1 MIRILCVILAITAT
15 GISLFSQSTDCL
27 PPSENDFSSEAYL
40 NYGYTNNSYNS
51 KYRVSGSVGQPIV
64 ESSLNTTN
72 VLVSGSWSQF
82 LVPPLPVTITASQGE
97 FLDRIQVNWTPNP
110 LGPLA
115 TLGYKLYRDGIYL
128 ALMDPG
134 TFNYNDFNVIAGRAY
149 RYSVRASND
158 YGDGSP
164 SETVGFMVPN
174 GTVTGWVSTS
184 SSNPVTNAL
193 VSLTPLQGY
202 SMLID
207 ASPAAGGGVVVD
219 TTSGTDF
226 FPLTGSQDYSVAF
239 WMKNKGQ
246 FTGNILE
253 FDDYALTVKGYSDGI
268 QVYLGAEEAS
278 SKITFEAGKETEWYH
293 IAITHSDNSIRVY
306 LNGELK
312 SLKNVTTAVV
322 KSNFLYLGDIGS
334 TGGDWR
340 GSIDELRIYHRRLD
354 EVALVPVMTT
364 TASATT
370 ADLKYYWKFDEQLG
384 DKSFDLIKRVKL
396 YFCGATFSTATYNT
410 SGTERTDIPYVL
422 TAALTNSS
430 GFYAIESAS
439 YGTGTTFTARASKA
453 FYMNWALQFTAGSK
467 SYAVLPD
474 FSLTPQTSIETW
486 VYNDGPEAGTQTLFS
501 KRRGTNQV
509 SLSLSQNVQN
519 PIVSDLVLRLASGQQ
534 AVLGEVPAGYT
545 HITLTIDSTGP
556 AVRTIKTYLNGD
568 LSSVNVF
575 PGVMGNWSDSTSRWI
590 LGADYDGSGDFSNSA
605 NYTNFFTGLIDE
617 FSVYN
622 SILDT
627 GTIRSHVLL
636 PKNLQESGLRVYFA
650 LNEGD
655 GDVLHNAGSLPII
668 YGNAYNCE
676 WSTYVKFPDTKPHE
690 FVPATRLLTL
700 NPSVTSVDQTDFTD
714 KSLLNVTGYVRY
726 QNSDC
731 FASNVEILVNGASY
745 TPQIFT
751 DSTGKFSLDMEPGKS
766 ATLEPVFSDHAFTP
780 SFWEINKITAPIT
793 GIVFIDN
800 TTRRVT
806 GQVAGGDCRKSVL
819 KYPPGQGQ
827 GTRCVVKLQSLNECY
842 ERTDTLYT
850 QDGKYSF
857 TGVPAL
863 SDYTVAVVE
872 HSDPVIKAYY
882 QSKGGS
888 SIDLSERDTVID
900 FIYYAN
906 PEVKLASGLEPIQGC
921 NKIVLESGDLE
932 QIEVQLIEQYEPE
945 YLNGVEIDEGV
956 CVLDTANFRFINLL
970 AGEILDTVLS
980 RSNQLHKLK
989 YKFRVGDPAPTP
1001 PYTKLIQIIGES
1013 KEGQSSSISF
1023 EALIEGIVNRE
1034 NTFTSITPTIPTL
1047 ILRDPPGDASYA
1059 YVEAGTT
1066 ICTSSKWS
1074 LESEN
1079 ETGFEMETDL
1089 APDVTLV
1096 LAPLGVGVLQT
1107 TEGDVGPTASGSIKF
1122 GSSQENTTDV
1132 CITLSETISTSDD
1145 ELIVGSAQ
1153 GGDVYLGTAIN
1164 MVFGFATVVRYE
1176 PDSCMVKTEKVLNTK
1191 PGGATTYMYSEW
1203 MLTNSII
1210 PYLIDLEDFY
1220 KSQQQQYANDPAL
1233 SAIYQDSINLCRMS
1247 YQSWQGFINDNKNT
1261 ITASEGFIGNYSWD
1275 AGVIYEY
1282 SSTLDSTAAQSLE
1295 QVVGGSVGVG
1305 QEFGFEV
1312 LGVGVTL
1319 KVDSKDD
1326 FTRTTAD
1333 GDSTNTYSRTV
1344 GYVFADNDVQDAFSV
1359 DVAWDPQY
1367 HTPTFIT
1374 RSGQSSCPWEPGTA
1388 HMDGCQLT
1396 FRDGSTPTV
1405 INVPSNEP
1413 AVFLFNLA
1421 NNSQTLHT
1429 RTYAFSVGPESN
1441 TGGAVIKLNGAPLY
1455 ENFGYQIPIDTTNN
1469 VDTSTLV
1476 GITLTVERGP
1486 IEYEY
1491 DSLEVALFAECEVDR
1506 GDALGTD
1513 PAADPITYSAQFI
1526 SVHFIRPCSEVAITS
1541 PEQNY
1546 VILQSPDT
1554 EQQITVSEYNLD
1566 ESLFK
1571 LVRTQYRRKNGDGA
1585 WITLEERYNPNWVGY
1600 NDLPNPKPSVL
1611 ETGFTQF
1618 YWETA
1623 GQPDGEYELRA
1634 VAECTGSAAD
1644 KPGIS
1649 KVIDIRIDRQPPSI
1663 VSMEPADGVY
1673 EVGDQISFTFDKPI
1687 NTSKF
1692 LPPFFNNLG
1701 KIDVFDAS
1709 TSQLIPTKVTAYQNQ
1724 IFIIPEIQNEYVENR
1739 LLRIELKNLED
1750 LAGNTTGPQPM
1761 KWLNRIP
1768 EIYVNRNELSWLT
1781 DSVGM
1786 TKPADKT
1793 RFVVANIY
1801 NGAGYPVPFEIRD
1814 YPDWIRAVPNAGTLA
1829 PNEIRPIV
1837 FTADSS
1843 LAFGFWRD
1851 SVTLRALPG
1860 VAPPLAFMGGD
1871 ERIPIGVRVV
1881 CKPPEWDLD
1890 PSQFENSMNMVVKLN
1905 VQGTVSNDVED
1916 IVGAFIDGQLRGRAN
1931 VQYVP
1936 QVSLPDNKVYLA
1948 YITIYGSSSDLNK
1961 PVSLQIWDASA
1972 CLLYGTI
1979 AESYTFTPDGIT
1991 GVTNNPATATTNSM
2005 VLRQIPISP
2014 GWNWISFNLAFSNP
2028 AINPVLSSL
2037 KYPANDLIKS
2047 QTQFANYYNSAWVGS
2062 LATFDNRKLY
2072 QYRSDKADTIQMLG
2086 MVLPDTMS
2094 VYVRTGWNWIG
2105 YLPSYSLSVNNAF
2118 SGLVTDGWIQAEDL
2132 VKSRSGF
2139 AQYIVTPVYTGWVG
2153 SLNYMMPPNGYQ
2165 LKLNRSGVTNAKLT
2179 YPLQGLKGEESPVA
2193 SRGGNMPSFWTVDPS
2208 QYEKS
2213 ATLIGMIS
2221 ANGVNL
2227 TGASM
2232 ELGAFSG
2239 DEVRG
2244 SAQALFVEPLN
2255 SYLFF
2260 LTYYANGSGDPISFK
2275 LYNGDNG
2282 QICELNET
2290 MFFAADNHQGSVDVP
2305 LPFTCSGLSNTEEL
2319 SGLLSLD
2326 VRPNPFSQSTE
2337 IRFSLPDASPVSV
2350 TITDL
2355 SGKTVS
2361 WFEGAGL
2368 AGINALEWKGTSD
2381 NGTPL
2386 QPGVYFVK
2394 LKSDT
2399 GQAIRKVIL
2408 QR

>member
-1 MIRILCVILAITAT
+1 
-15 GISLFSQSTDCL
+15 
-27 PPSENDFSSEAYL
+27 
-40 NYGYTNNSYNS
+40 
-51 KYRVSGSVGQPIV
+51 
-64 ESSLNTTN
+64 

-82 LVPPLPVTITASQGE
+82 LVPPLPVAISASQGE

-149 RYSVRASND
+149 KYSVRASND

-184 SSNPVTNAL
+184 SSNPVSDAL

-202 SMLID
+202 SLLID
-207 ASPAAGGGVVVD
+207 GNPAAGGGVVVD

-226 FPLTGSQDYSVAF
+226 FPLTGTQDYSVTF
-239 WMKNKGQ
+239 WAKNKGET
-246 FTGNILE
+246 TGNIVE
-253 FDDYALTVKGYSDGI
+253 FDNYQLFVRGYSDGI
-268 QVYLGAEEAS
+268 QVFIGAEEAS
-278 SKITFEAGKETEWYH
+278 PKIIFPAGTETDWHH
-293 IAITHSDNSIRVY
+293 IAVTHSQGSIRVY
-306 LNGELK
+306 LNGELE
-312 SLKNVTTAVV
+312 SLSSVTTPVA
-322 KSNFLYLGDIGS
+322 KSNFMYLGDSGHS
-334 TGGDWR
+334 GGDWR
-340 GSIDELRIYHRRLD
+340 GNVDELRVYHRRLD

-370 ADLKYYWKFDEQLG
+370 AGLKYYWKFDEQLG
-384 DKSFDLIKRVKL
+384 DKSFDLVKRVKL
-396 YFCGATFSTATYNT
+396 YFCGSVFSTATYDS
-410 SGTERTDIPYVL
+410 SGNARTDIPYVL

-453 FYMNWALQFTAGSK
+453 FYMNWALQFVRGSQ

-474 FSLTPQTSIETW
+474 FSLTARSSIEAW
-486 VYNDGPEAGTQTLFS
+486 VYNDGPESGVQTLFS

-509 SLSLSQNVQN
+509 SLSLEQNMQN
-519 PIVSDLVLRLASGQQ
+519 PVVSDLILSLASGQQ
-534 AVLGEVPAGYT
+534 ALLGELSAGYT
-545 HITLTIDSTGP
+545 HIALTIDSTGP
-556 AVRTIKTYLNGD
+556 STRIVKTYLNGN
-568 LSSVNVF
+568 LSTVNVF
-575 PGVMGNWSDSTSRWI
+575 PGEMGNWSDSTSRWI
-590 LGADYDGSGDFSNSA
+590 LGAEYDGSGGFDNSA
-605 NYTNFFTGLIDE
+605 NYTNFFNGLIDE
-617 FSVYN
+617 FAVYN
-622 SILDT
+622 SVLDT
-627 GTIRSHVLL
+627 GAIRRHSLL
-636 PKNLQESGLRVYFA
+636 SRDLQESGLRVYFP

-655 GDVLHNAGSLPII
+655 GSVLHNAGSLPII
-668 YGNAYNCE
+668 YGNAYNCQ

-731 FASNVEILVNGASY
+731 FASNVEILVSGSSY

-751 DSTGKFSLDMEPGKS
+751 DSTGKFSLDLEPGKS
-766 ATLEPVFSDHAFTP
+766 ATLTPVFSDHIFTP
-780 SFWEINKITAPIT
+780 AFWEINKITAPLT

-842 ERTDTLYT
+842 QRTDTLYT

-857 TGVPAL
+857 SGVPAL

-872 HSDPVIKAYY
+872 HSDPDIKAYY
-882 QSKGGS
+882 QSQGGS
-888 SIDLSERDTVID
+888 RIDLSERDTVID
-900 FIYYAN
+900 FIYYAK
-906 PEVKLASGLEPIQGC
+906 PEVKLASGLDPVPGC
-921 NKIVLESGDLE
+921 NSIVLGSGDLE

-945 YLNGVEIDEGV
+945 YLNGVEIDEGI
-956 CVLDTANFRFINLL
+956 CVLDTANFRFVNLL
-970 AGEILDTVLS
+970 AGEVLDTVLG
-980 RSNQLHKLK
+980 RGNQLHKLK
-989 YKFRVGDPAPTP
+989 YKFRVGEPAPTP
-1001 PYTKLIQIIGES
+1001 PYTKLIQIIGKS

-1074 LESEN
+1074 LEAVN
-1079 ETGFEMETDL
+1079 ETGFEIETDL

-1107 TEGDVGPTASGSIKF
+1107 TEGEVGPTASGSIKF
-1122 GSSQENTTDV
+1122 GSTQENTTDV
-1132 CITLSETISTSDD
+1132 CITLSETISTSED

-1153 GGDVYLGTAIN
+1153 GGDVYMGTAIN
-1164 MVFGFATVVRYE
+1164 MVFGFATVVRYV
-1176 PDSCMVKTEKVLNTK
+1176 PDSCLVRTEKVLNTR

-1220 KSQQQQYANDPAL
+1220 KAQQQQYSSDPAL

-1247 YQSWQGFINDNKNT
+1247 YQAWQGFINDNKNT
-1261 ITASEGFIGNYSWD
+1261 IATSEGFIGNYTWD
-1275 AGVIYEY
+1275 AGVTYEY
-1282 SSTLDSTAAQSLE
+1282 SSTIDSTVAQSLE
-1295 QVVGGSVGVG
+1295 QVLGGSVGVG
-1305 QEFGFEV
+1305 QEFGFDV
-1312 LGVGVTL
+1312 LGVGVKLT
-1319 KVDSKDD
+1319 VDSKSD

-1333 GDSTNTYSRTV
+1333 GDSTNTFSRTV

-1367 HTPTFIT
+1367 LTPTFVT
-1374 RSGQSSCPWEPGTA
+1374 RTGQSSCPWEPGTA

-1441 TGGAVIKLNGAPLY
+1441 PDGAVIKLNGAPIY
-1455 ENFGYQIPIDTTNN
+1455 ENFGYQIPIDTVNN
-1469 VDTSTLV
+1469 ADTSTLV
-1476 GITLTVERGP
+1476 PITLTIERGP
-1486 IEYEY
+1486 MAYEY

-1513 PAADPITYSAQFI
+1513 PAADPITYSAQFL
-1526 SVHFIRPCSEVAITS
+1526 SVHFIRPCSEVSITS

-1571 LVRTQYRRKNGDGA
+1571 LVRTQYRKKNGDGA

-1600 NDLPNPKPSVL
+1600 NDLPNPKPPVL
-1611 ETGFTQF
+1611 ESGFTQF
-1618 YWETA
+1618 FWETA
-1623 GQPDGEYELRA
+1623 GQPDGDYEIRA
-1634 VAECTGSAAD
+1634 VAECTGAAAD

-1649 KVIDIRIDRQPPSI
+1649 KIVDIRIDRQPPSI

-1673 EVGDQISFTFDKPI
+1673 EVGDEISFTFDKPI

-1692 LPPFFNNLG
+1692 LPPFFNSLG

-1709 TSQLIPTKVTAYQNQ
+1709 TSQLIPTKVTAYQNK
-1724 IFIIPEIQNEYVENR
+1724 IFIVPEIQNEFVENR
-1739 LLRIELKNLED
+1739 ILRIELKNLQD

-1786 TKPADKT
+1786 TKPVDKT
-1793 RFVVANIY
+1793 RFVVANIH

-1814 YPDWIRAVPNAGTLA
+1814 YPDWIHVVPNAGTLA
-1829 PNEIRPIV
+1829 PNEIRSIV

-1843 LAFGFWRD
+1843 LAFGYWRD
-1851 SVTLRALPG
+1851 SVTLRSLPG
-1860 VAPPLAFMGGD
+1860 IAPPLAFMGGD

-1890 PSQFENSMNMVVKLN
+1890 PAQFENSMNMVVKLN
-1905 VQGTVSNDVED
+1905 VQGSISSDVED
-1916 IVGAFIDGQLRGRAN
+1916 ILGAFIGGQLRGRAN

-1979 AESYTFTPDGIT
+1979 SESYTFTPDGIT
-1991 GVTNNPATATTNSM
+1991 GVTTNPATATTNSM
-2005 VLRQIPISP
+2005 VLRQIPITP

-2028 AINPVLSSL
+2028 AINPALSSL

-2047 QTQFANYYNSAWVGS
+2047 QTQFANYYNTSWVGS
-2062 LATFDNRKLY
+2062 LTTLNNRRLY
-2072 QYRSDKADTIQMLG
+2072 QYRADRADTIQMLG
-2086 MVLPDTMS
+2086 LVLPDTMS
-2094 VYVRTGWNWIG
+2094 VYLRTGWNWIG
-2105 YLPSYSLSVNNAF
+2105 YLPSYALSVNSAF
-2118 SGLVTDGWIQAEDL
+2118 SNLVTDGWLQAEDL
-2132 VKSRSGF
+2132 VKSRTGF

-2165 LKLNRSGVTNAKLT
+2165 LKLNRAGVTSAKLT
-2179 YPLQGLKGEESPVA
+2179 YPPSGFKGEESPTA
-2193 SRGGNMPSFWTVDPS
+2193 NRGGNLPSFWTVDPS

-2213 ATLIGMIS
+2213 ATLIGMLS

-2227 TGASM
+2227 TGATM
-2232 ELGAFSG
+2232 ELGAFMG
-2239 DEVRG
+2239 NEVRG
-2244 SAQALFVEPLN
+2244 SAQALFIEPLN

-2260 LTYYANGSGDPISFK
+2260 LTYYSNNSGDPVTFK

-2282 QICELNET
+2282 TICDLNE
-2290 MFFAADNHQGSVDVP
+2290 MVFFTADNHQGSVDQPV
-2305 LPFTCSGLSNTEEL
+2305 LFTCNDLTGTDEISGLT
-2319 SGLLSLD
+2319 GLD

-2337 IRFSLPDASPVSV
+2337 IRFNLPSASPVSV
-2350 TITDL
+2350 TVTDL

-2361 WFEGAGL
+2361 WFEGAGI
-2368 AGINALEWKGTSD
+2368 AGLNSLEWKGTSD
-2381 NGTPL
+2381 NGIPL
-2386 QPGVYFVK
+2386 QPGVYFLK
-2394 LKSDT
+2394 LKSDA
-2399 GQAIRKVIL
+2399 GQAIRRVIL